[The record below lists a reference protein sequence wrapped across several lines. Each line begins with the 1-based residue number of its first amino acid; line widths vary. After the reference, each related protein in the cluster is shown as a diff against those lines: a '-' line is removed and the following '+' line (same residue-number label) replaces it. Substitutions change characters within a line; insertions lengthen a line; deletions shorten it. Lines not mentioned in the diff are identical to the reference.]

1 MTLELTRYLTA
12 TFIYRNNVSIINEGS
27 NLKTSQK
34 EKLGKGHPVSDRKF
48 YTYYEKSAL
57 SHLNLR
63 L

>member
-12 TFIYRNNVSIINEGS
+12 TFIYNVSIINEGS

-34 EKLGKGHPVSDRKF
+34 EKVGKGHPVSDRKF